1 MITPNRLT
9 AARIALTPVGM
20 FFLVVGG
27 IPGRMLWAL
36 VIFVVAMATDAADGF
51 IARRYRMQSATGTFL
66 DPLTDKII
74 VLAYAILLVGEGVFP
89 GWLVALTVIRELI
102 VDGYCAMVFARGFAL
117 PARPSGKIKTVVQAT
132 AIVVGLCALAI
143 NEGELPPI
151 GISIDTIAFIASQ
164 IFLLG
169 FLIGL
174 DVFRGVGRARA
185 E

>member
-36 VIFVVAMATDAADGF
+36 AIFVVSMVTDAADGF
-51 IARRYRMQSATGTFL
+51 IARRYRMHSETGTFL
-66 DPLTDKII
+66 DPLTDKIL

-89 GWLVALTVIRELI
+89 GWLIALTVIRELV
-102 VDGYCAMVFARGFAL
+102 VDGYCAMAFAGGSAL
-117 PARPSGKIKTVVQAT
+117 PARASGKIKTVLQAI

-143 NEGELPPI
+143 DEGELPAI

-174 DVFRGVGRARA
+174 DVFRGTKRVMS